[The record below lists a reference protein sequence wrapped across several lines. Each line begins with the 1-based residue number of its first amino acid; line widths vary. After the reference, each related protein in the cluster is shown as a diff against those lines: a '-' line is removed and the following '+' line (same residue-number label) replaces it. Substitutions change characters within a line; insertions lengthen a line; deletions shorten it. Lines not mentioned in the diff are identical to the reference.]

1 MAEAPLHKTWVTSL
15 CPEDPDANLFAFWV
29 LSFAVM
35 VGQNLDSELVVHL
48 VPLLIWNEFS
58 VDWLVSQS
66 IKLIHGLLGPLGLR
80 SNVAK
85 TLHNLAV
92 AIHHHHGGVVPT
104 REEISE
110 HLLGVEFWVIQ
121 LVLRHGVDQNQVSY
135 YAVIFFIQ

>member
-1 MAEAPLHKTWVTSL
+1 
-15 CPEDPDANLFAFWV
+15 
-29 LSFAVM
+29 M
-35 VGQNLDSELVVHL
+35 VKQNLDSELVVHL

-92 AIHHHHGGVVPT
+92 VICDCHAGAVPN
-104 REEISE
+104 REEVPE
-110 HLLGVEFWVIQ
+110 QLLGVDFWVIQ
-121 LVLRHGVDQNQVSY
+121 LVSRHGFDQNLVSY
-135 YAVIFFIQ
+135 YAVFFFIW